1 MPGLR
6 VCGSEGAW
14 KDRAALGEPGK
25 GALQRGERRVC
36 PCAEECGA
44 DDSLAN
50 LGWEKC
56 FLQEISQEGGGPTLA
71 TRLEEE
77 KQRQGS
83 TTHNQDAQRE
93 ESPLP
98 CALSREKPQPGPSG
112 ELAEAY
118 ACRGRQAPSSR
129 PLPKDREPAPSKPP
143 PQGESKPGKRPSSPA
158 PGKQK
163 RPSTLAL
170 TSASSPNLNHSTRAK
185 HNPVPCG
192 SGRGP
197 CHLANLLSTL
207 AQSSQSTEQSKGPP
221 EATCQ
226 VRKKTRTLYRSD
238 QLEELERVFQ
248 EDHYPDSDKRREIA
262 QMVGVNPQRIMVW
275 FQNRRAK
282 WRKLEKLNGKEK
294 QDDAAAPASS
304 QGSSTVEPPP
314 AVPMDPEPGTFP
326 LDPPLDTFPEPPM
339 LLTSDQ
345 TLAPTQQTEGAKR
358 VAVTPLLFSPPPLQR
373 TNLPFPLGPVHTPQL
388 MPLLMDTPVSHR
400 SHKDGPCGPWGTSIT
415 PPATFSYL
423 DDLESQDYQPGYQFS
438 QAPATQLCQ
447 GPQPQLPYLPP
458 LPFPMPGSLSFPPPE
473 DTLFSFPCGS
483 AGGTSQSYCPG
494 PPSGQILLQSP
505 AGSMGTVP
513 WSDPYLPELPFPG
526 PFCTQAPGHTP
537 AGDSY
542 FSDLFAPPCTPA
554 TSRQPSPGFAQL
566 PEGARPGPGPLP
578 SKVQEEQ
585 TASSLEQ
592 PQVPA
597 EAREEG
603 ENSQVPSLGAQE

>member
-1 MPGLR
+1 MGPFFL
-6 VCGSEGAW
+6 
-14 KDRAALGEPGK
+14 LGE
-25 GALQRGERRVC
+25 ET
-36 PCAEECGA
+36 
-44 DDSLAN
+44 
-50 LGWEKC
+50 
-56 FLQEISQEGGGPTLA
+56 SQEGGGPTLA
-71 TRLEEE
+71 DRLEED
-77 KQRQGS
+77 KQQQGS
-83 TTHNQDAQRE
+83 TTHKQDAQRE

-98 CALSREKPQPGPSG
+98 CTLSGEKPQPEASG
-112 ELAEAY
+112 ELAEAH

-129 PLPKDREPAPSKPP
+129 PLPKDRAPAPSKPQ
-143 PQGESKPGKRPSSPA
+143 PQGESNPGKRPNSPA

-163 RPSTLAL
+163 KPRAPGLAST
-170 TSASSPNLNHSTRAK
+170 SSPSISHSTRAK

-207 AQSSQSTEQSKGPP
+207 AQNSQNTEQKKGPP

-248 EDHYPDSDKRREIA
+248 EDHYPDSDKRQEIA
-262 QMVGVNPQRIMVW
+262 QTVGVNPQRIMVKGGWLSSQQGWPRASPWALSRGREHAALQTTWELRQVW

-294 QDDAAAPASS
+294 QDNCAAPAST
-304 QGSSTVEPPP
+304 QGSSTAEPPP

-326 LDPPLDTFPEPPM
+326 LEPPLDTFPEPPM

-358 VAVTPLLFSPPPLQR
+358 VAVTPPLFSPPPLQR
-373 TNLPFPLGPVHTPQL
+373 SNLPFPLGPVHTSQL
-388 MPLLMDTPVSHR
+388 MPLLMDAPVSHR
-400 SHKDGPCGPWGTSIT
+400 SHKDGPCGTWGTSIT
-415 PPATFSYL
+415 PPPTFSYL
-423 DDLESQDYQPGYQFS
+423 EDLESQDYQPNHQFS
-438 QAPATQLCQ
+438 QAPPTQLFQ
-447 GPQPQLPYLPP
+447 APQPQLPYLPP

-505 AGSMGTVP
+505 AGNMGTVP

-526 PFCTQAPGHTP
+526 PFCTQAPGHPP
-537 AGDSY
+537 AGDGY

-554 TSRQPSPGFAQL
+554 TSRQPSPGLAQL

-585 TASSLEQ
+585 SASSLEQ
-592 PQVPA
+592 PRVPA
-597 EAREEG
+597 EVREEDKD
-603 ENSQVPSLGAQE
+603 SQVPSLGAKE